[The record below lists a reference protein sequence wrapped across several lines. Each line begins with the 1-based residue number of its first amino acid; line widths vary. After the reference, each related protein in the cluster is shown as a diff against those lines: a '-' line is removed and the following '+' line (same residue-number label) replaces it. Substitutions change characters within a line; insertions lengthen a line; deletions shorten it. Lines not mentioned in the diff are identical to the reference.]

1 MESRIIPEDKIDRIN
16 IENEILYKS
25 KLFSS
30 SNYYT
35 GNDLGITYTSEKSI
49 FKLWAP
55 TAKLVTLNLYS
66 KSNIDSHVQKNSP
79 DRKVRMFK
87 QNCQN
92 SGIIENDT
100 SYDDSFNYC
109 NEITKGLWAVEIQED
124 LDGWYYTYSVKLPKD
139 VSVYKIFLK
148 QTDLKDP
155 LNGLNYFKEESLDNF
170 DLNNIE
176 FIEYEAMDPYA
187 KACSVNGHYAA
198 ICDISKADQQVPG
211 WEEDILRKVC
221 KKNNPLSSPTDA
233 IVYECHVRDMT
244 MHPCSGVSKK
254 GQYLG
259 LTELNSKSP
268 DGYSTGIDH
277 ICDLGVT
284 HVQLQPIYDYDDVDE
299 TKPFESYNWGYNPL
313 NYNIPEGSYATKP
326 DEPLNRIIELK
337 TLIKSFHDQGIRV
350 IMDVVYNHTFHTKS
364 AEFNKIVPGYYY
376 RMDKFGQFSNGSGC
390 GNEIASERLMVR
402 KYILDSVAYWINE
415 YHIDGFRFDLMGLID
430 IETMKLIRE
439 MIDTIDPSI
448 ITYGEGWTCGDT
460 PLIESMRSTRS
471 NATHEGLINIGM
483 FNDEIRDSL
492 IGSVYDKFGLGFA
505 TGSKNINKEIF
516 KILISG
522 SIGHPS
528 CKTICP
534 RVRTP
539 SQIINY
545 AACHDN
551 LCLWDKVC
559 LSTGKLDVTD
569 EERIKMDHLA
579 MAIVLFSQG
588 VPFIHEGEEIL
599 RTKKMD
605 ENSYK
610 SGDIINA
617 IDWTKKN

>member
-1 MESRIIPEDKIDRIN
+1 MESKIIPEDKIDRIN

-35 GNDLGITYTSEKSI
+35 GNDLGLTYTPDKSI

-109 NEITKGLWAVEIQED
+109 NEITKGLWAVEVQED
-124 LDGWYYTYSVKLPKD
+124 LDSWYYTYSVKLPKNI
-139 VSVYKIFLK
+139 SAYKIFLK
-148 QTDLKDP
+148 QNDLKDP
-155 LNGLNYFKEESLDNF
+155 LDGLSCNKESLDNI
-170 DLNNIE
+170 DLNSIE

-198 ICDISKADQQVPG
+198 ICDIAKADQQVSG

-221 KKNNPLSSPTDA
+221 KKDNPLSSPTDA

-259 LTELNSKSP
+259 LTELNTKSP
-268 DGYSTGIDH
+268 DGYSTGMDH

-299 TKPFESYNWGYNPL
+299 TRPFDSYNWGYNPL

-483 FNDEIRDSL
+483 FNDEIRDNL
-492 IGSVYDKFGLGFA
+492 VGSVYDKLGLGFA
-505 TGSKNINKEIF
+505 TGNKGINKEIF

-528 CKTICP
+528 CQTICP

-545 AACHDN
+545 ASCHDN
-551 LCLWDKVC
+551 LCLWDKIC

-569 EERIKMDHLA
+569 EERIKMDRLA

-588 VPFIHEGEEIL
+588 IPFIHEGEEIL
-599 RTKKMD
+599 RTKK
-605 ENSYK
+605 N
-610 SGDIINA
+610 G
-617 IDWTKKN
+617 